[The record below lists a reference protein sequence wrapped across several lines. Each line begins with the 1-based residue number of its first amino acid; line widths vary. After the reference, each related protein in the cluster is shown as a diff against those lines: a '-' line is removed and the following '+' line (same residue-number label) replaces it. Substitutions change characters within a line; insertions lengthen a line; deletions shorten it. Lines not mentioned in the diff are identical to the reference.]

1 MSDEH
6 TTLTDPG
13 LPGGNLTQLSY
24 EGFKACG
31 LTVLSY
37 GALPLQEHVRLL
49 LAQAPAFRRTE
60 VRPMGGG
67 IIDGDDRKLWI
78 GLEGPLGSV
87 VAFYA
92 LGSDTEFAEFI
103 QHSVLKPMSTLPSP
117 LQFGIGTV
125 GARVPSDAAAIL
137 AGAHAVMLWE
147 LEQFADQRPA
157 DELDVPPALAADLAQ
172 RGWERF
178 TDNGFKTDIPVGVG
192 RTLVVFFTPYDAH
205 SFTLMAPIDRYVAV
219 PEHVRTRSY
228 APPYVFDTVGDT
240 AVLRQ
245 SYPTSAPL
253 PTAATLI
260 DDAHA
265 LATYTHSQFSTA
277 ETAPAETPR
286 PSPNPTISQPT
297 PQRASQGPT
306 VANSEQRSPIRAEA
320 DYPQIFTTTGNQGAR
335 PSVPG
340 GLTSAPSQARAN
352 LPLLIGSIALAVVA
366 VIVLIVTLRSGDHAP
381 VAGTLTTSN
390 ITATPTTAPVP
401 ENSDEAALSR
411 LTDLV
416 ATDRAAIDASLINV
430 WQPQLSSKRP
440 GLFADGIN
448 WAPSDILREHMQLRQ
463 MFPNARLLWSGD
475 WPVFSEPN
483 WWVTVSGV
491 PFSSGEDANAW
502 CASQGFDRDH
512 CFAKL
517 LSHDRGP
524 SGTTLM
530 QQ

>member
-1 MSDEH
+1 MSDEKA
-6 TTLTDPG
+6 TLADPG
-13 LPGGNLTQLSY
+13 LPDGNLTQLSY
-24 EGFKACG
+24 QGFKSCG

-37 GALPLQEHVRLL
+37 GALPLQAHVRLL

-92 LGSDTEFAEFI
+92 LGSDSAFAEFI

-137 AGAHAVMLWE
+137 ASAHAVMLWD

-157 DELDVPPALAADLAQ
+157 DELEVPPALAADLAQ
-172 RGWERF
+172 HGWERF

-192 RTLVVFFTPYDAH
+192 RTLAVFFTPYDAH
-205 SFTLMAPIDRYVAV
+205 SFTLMAPIDKYVAV

-253 PTAATLI
+253 RTAANLI
-260 DDAHA
+260 DDANA
-265 LATYTHSQFSTA
+265 LATYTHGQFSTT
-277 ETAPAETPR
+277 ETTPADFPR
-286 PSPNPTISQPT
+286 EAPNPTISQPK
-297 PQRASQGPT
+297 PQSASQGPT
-306 VANSEQRSPIRAEA
+306 IVNSEPQTPIQAGA
-320 DYPQIFTTTGNQGAR
+320 GYPQMFTTTGNQSAP
-335 PSVPG
+335 PSAPG
-340 GLTSAPSQARAN
+340 RLIPAPSQARVN
-352 LPLLIGSIALAVVA
+352 LPLLLCSIALAVVA
-366 VIVLIVTLRSGDHAP
+366 AIVLIVTLRSGDQTPA
-381 VAGTLTTSN
+381 AATLPTSS
-390 ITATPTTAPVP
+390 ITATATRAPVT
-401 ENSDEAALSR
+401 ETSDEAALSR

-416 ATDRAAIDASLINV
+416 ATDRAAIDASLLNV
-430 WQPQLSSKRP
+430 WQPQLSSKHP
-440 GLFADGIN
+440 GLFADGIT

-463 MFPNARLLWSGD
+463 RFPNARLLWSGD
-475 WPVFSEPN
+475 WPVFSTPN
-483 WWVTVSGV
+483 WWVTVAGV
-491 PFSSGEDANAW
+491 PFSSGYEANAW

-517 LSHDRGP
+517 LSHDRGL
-524 SGTTLM
+524 SGTTLL